1 MLAGALLVFMITLVI
16 IHTLAGLSKQ
26 SVEQSELAAA
36 VLTAE
41 ARIQQGVIILDARAG
56 QFLSSAEFV
65 ALSAS
70 QQVAVREFLT
80 SNAEVLPRASDLG
93 ISGSKIPDIGLT
105 LGLREVVRLQE
116 TLADLSG
123 IERAARGSGEP
134 VGQAT
139 ALLATGARAAKDDYF
154 LNPSLPNFILM
165 RSGLISL
172 GRETSLRAPYLV
184 ARNHDGQE
192 ALYERIKHYK
202 WVVLIAGVVLG
213 SFMLL
218 VSLYA
223 GSRLADSFD
232 IARQERDA
240 LKETTDRLS
249 RRNSQLNS
257 LYSVFSEITD
267 SLSVKYVVQ
276 SALQEARWLSGAEF
290 IVMRLLEG
298 EELKVVGSLSSDGS
312 SLDYLEP
319 VRLGAGLAGRVA
331 KTGRTMKLNSVLT
344 DQFQATVTIPGAQS
358 CVIMPLIV
366 GARVIGTLG
375 CWSTNLNAFDEEDV
389 HILEM
394 MASQVA
400 AAITAANV
408 NESSERRAH
417 HDALTGLPNRRQLS
431 NDLQGLMPQFV
442 EEHHQAVVAMI
453 DIDHFKRF
461 NDDFGHKVGDI
472 TLQRVASVMKS
483 AIRDEDLIYRCG
495 GEEFLVVFVDAGRD
509 EAMALAERVRVA
521 VASMTITR
529 LDMEP
534 IGPVTI
540 SLGLALLPEQGTD
553 WEALFELADA
563 ALYESKQE
571 GRNRITLWHGGI
583 ETRAA

>member
-1 MLAGALLVFMITLVI
+1 M
-16 IHTLAGLSKQ
+16 
-26 SVEQSELAAA
+26 
-36 VLTAE
+36 
-41 ARIQQGVIILDARAG
+41 
-56 QFLSSAEFV
+56 
-65 ALSAS
+65 
-70 QQVAVREFLT
+70 
-80 SNAEVLPRASDLG
+80 
-93 ISGSKIPDIGLT
+93 
-105 LGLREVVRLQE
+105 RLQE

-172 GRETSLRAPYLV
+172 GRETSLQAPYLV

-218 VSLYA
+218 VSLYT

-257 LYSVFSEITD
+257 LYSVFSELTD